1 MEIRNQSFIKG
12 AAILAAAGLITKIL
26 GAIYRI
32 PLGRIVGSEAMGY
45 YGTAYTVYT
54 WALTVSAYAIPIAIS
69 KLTAE
74 KLEMGR
80 RDEAKR
86 IFRVALTFIS
96 IVGLFFSIILYVYAK
111 DIANLLNNPGSYI
124 AILFVVPSVFL
135 FSVTGALRGYFQGMQ
150 NMMPSAVSQVFEQLG
165 RVVFGFILAIMLLPL
180 GYQQAAGGAVAGTTI
195 GGVISIITLVYI
207 YFKYKNNREVIGE
220 TLNYRRESSLSILK
234 RLIVFT
240 IPITIGSSVM
250 PIMGLLDSMIIM
262 DRLQAAGYSLNTA
275 VSMYGQLTQMAMP
288 FINLPQVLTISLAA
302 SLVPAISESVTRRDL
317 ASIEKKS
324 ELAIRISL
332 IMGLPAACGLFILAD
347 PIMTIAYPT
356 EPSSVVTA
364 LMFLAPAVIFLTLV
378 QTLTAILQGMGK
390 EKIPV
395 LNLAIG
401 AFVKIIVTYTLT
413 SIPSINV
420 RGAAIGTVAAYA
432 IASMLNL
439 RAVIKYQKKSFNYKQ
454 LIGKP
459 IFATAIMSFTA
470 YFTYKYAFLF
480 TSSKS
485 VSALLSMA
493 LAAFIYILT
502 LLLTK
507 GITTEELQMAPGGG
521 KLSRV
526 LKKRSRIK

>member
-1 MEIRNQSFIKG
+1 MEIKKQSFIKG

-32 PLGRIVGSEAMGY
+32 PLGRIVGAESMGY
-45 YGTAYTVYT
+45 YGTAYSVYT
-54 WALTVSAYAIPIAIS
+54 WALTISAYAIPIAIS

-74 KLEMGR
+74 KLELGR
-80 RDEAKR
+80 HDEAKR

-96 IVGLFFSIILYVYAK
+96 TVGLLFSIVLLVYAK

-124 AILFVVPSVFL
+124 AILCVVPSVFL

-180 GYQQAAGGAVAGTTI
+180 GYQQAAGGAVAGTTV
-195 GGVISIITLVYI
+195 GGIISIITLLFI
-207 YFKYKNNREVIGE
+207 YFKYKSNREGVRD
-220 TLNYRRESSLSILK
+220 TLNYKRESALSILK

-317 ASIEKKS
+317 VSVEKKS

-332 IMGLPAACGLFILAD
+332 IMGLPAAFGLFILAD

-356 EPSSVVTA
+356 ETSSVVTA

-432 IASMLNL
+432 IASILNL
-439 RAVIKYQKKSFNYKQ
+439 RAVIKYQKKDFNYKQ
-454 LIGKP
+454 LFGKP
-459 IFATAIMSFTA
+459 ILATVVMSLVA
-470 YFTYKYAFLF
+470 YFAYKYAFLF
-480 TSSKS
+480 TDSKS
-485 VSALLSMA
+485 LSALLSML
-493 LAAFIYILT
+493 LAAIIYAVT
-502 LLLTK
+502 LILTK

-521 KLSRV
+521 RLSKV
-526 LKKRSRIK
+526 LKKKGLVK